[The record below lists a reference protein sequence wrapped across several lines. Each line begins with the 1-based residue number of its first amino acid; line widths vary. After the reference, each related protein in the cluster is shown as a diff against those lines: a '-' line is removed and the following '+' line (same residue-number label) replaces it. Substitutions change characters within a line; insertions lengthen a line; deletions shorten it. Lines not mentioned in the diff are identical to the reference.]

1 MPKLALKKSSKEK
14 GEKKTSARKELE
26 KTLKSV
32 FESGTVRLILS
43 AIDSAKKQKR
53 REVSLRDLVRES
65 LIALGV
71 PHQNIN
77 TWIANVLLDKEALA
91 TSESVEEE

>member
-1 MPKLALKKSSKEK
+1 MPKLSVKKPEKEK
-14 GEKKTSARKELE
+14 GDKRTSARKALE

-32 FESGTVRLILS
+32 FDAGTTRLVLA

-53 REVSLRDLVRES
+53 REVALRDLVRES

-77 TWIANVLLDKEALA
+77 TWIANVLLDRDTLT